1 MTLTPAL
8 GDREFSLTPRHLPHR
23 KRQRY
28 NQMRE
33 MFEFH
38 GESNDSDAVINE
50 PTTKPPISSYGIL
63 AYINTDFDSRN

>member
-1 MTLTPAL
+1 
-8 GDREFSLTPRHLPHR
+8 
-23 KRQRY
+23 
-28 NQMRE
+28 MRE

-38 GESNDSDAVINE
+38 GESNDSDAVIKE